1 MPRRPD
7 VPSPTPTIGSVPVMT
22 GLLFAASAAAPLVLA
37 QAATTPTTSLA
48 DACGA
53 SSTTM
58 CKAAYDAWGAGTA
71 EFVNVFD
78 QPIEVVVIIVVAFVV
93 NRLARTLIKR
103 SMTRVL
109 SDRSGR
115 TRQAIRKA
123 TPNVLLRTEP
133 VNLRLAARVQT
144 LTTVLRSIA
153 SVIIWFIAALA
164 VLGALGINLTT
175 LVAPAS
181 ILGVALGFGAQNI
194 VKDFLAGI
202 FIVIEDQFGV
212 GDVVDIGG
220 DAKGTVEQ
228 LTLRATRVRDVHGTV
243 WHVPNGQIL
252 RAANKSQEWARALL
266 DIEVDGSTDYDR
278 VAGVVRHVAESVAA
292 DPRWMVEIMETPELW
307 GVESFTEKGYTVR
320 LVVKTRPASQF
331 GVMRELRIRLL
342 AAFREAEIIL
352 PGGQWSTEHHE
363 ALREVQDER
372 AAPSAPPPLGPTAPA
387 PAPPPPP
394 LAAPAPASP
403 ARPAP
408 PPPPPAPAPASAA
421 VRPVENETE
430 SDDGGHVHG

>member
-1 MPRRPD
+1 
-7 VPSPTPTIGSVPVMT
+7 
-22 GLLFAASAAAPLVLA
+22 
-37 QAATTPTTSLA
+37 
-48 DACGA
+48 
-53 SSTTM
+53 
-58 CKAAYDAWGAGTA
+58 
-71 EFVNVFD
+71 
-78 QPIEVVVIIVVAFVV
+78 VAFVV
-93 NRLARTLIKR
+93 NRLARSFIKR

-109 SDRSGR
+109 SDRSLR
-115 TRQAIRKA
+115 TRRAIRKA

-133 VNLRLAARVQT
+133 VNMRLEARVQT
-144 LTTVLRSIA
+144 LTTVLRSIV
-153 SVIIWFIAALA
+153 SVTIWFVAGLA

-243 WHVPNGQIL
+243 WHVPNGQIV

-266 DIEVDGSTDYDR
+266 DIEVDGSTDYDQ
-278 VAGVVRHVAESVAA
+278 VAAVVRHVAEQVAA
-292 DPRWMVEIMETPELW
+292 TPRWMVEIIETPELW

-342 AAFREAEIIL
+342 AAFREAGIVL

-363 ALREVQDER
+363 ALSELDDQRVASR
-372 AAPSAPPPLGPTAPA
+372 
-387 PAPPPPP
+387 PPPPG
-394 LAAPAPASP
+394 AA
-403 ARPAP
+403 AP
-408 PPPPPAPAPASAA
+408 PPPPPTPAAAA

-430 SDDGGHVHG
+430 PGDGGRDAGSDTEG